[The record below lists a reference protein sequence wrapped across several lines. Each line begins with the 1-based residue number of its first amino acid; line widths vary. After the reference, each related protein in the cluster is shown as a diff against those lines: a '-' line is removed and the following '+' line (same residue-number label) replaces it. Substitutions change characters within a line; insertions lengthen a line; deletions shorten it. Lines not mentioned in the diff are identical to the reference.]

1 MMTIWGR
8 ANSLNVQK
16 VLWGLEEIGLA
27 YERIDAG
34 LQFGVNDT
42 AAFKAM
48 NPNGLVPV
56 LKEDDFVLWES
67 HAILRYL
74 TVRHGRGTL
83 LPADGQVAALAD
95 QWMDW
100 SGSIIWAHMRPV
112 FQNLVRTPADQRNMQ
127 AVAEGCAGLAK
138 SFLILDEHLKKQPFV
153 AGDDFTIGD
162 IPLALLMFRWVAL
175 VKERPDTP
183 ALDQWFKNVSGR
195 AGFVKHCAAPLT

>member
-8 ANSLNVQK
+8 TNSLNVQK
-16 VLWGLEEIGLA
+16 VLWGLEELGLA

-34 LQFGVNDT
+34 LQYGVNDT

-74 TVRHGRGTL
+74 TARHGRGTL
-83 LPADGQVAALAD
+83 LPVDAQVAARAD

-100 SGSIIWAHMRPV
+100 SSSIVWAQMRPV
-112 FQNLVRTPADQRNMQ
+112 FQNLVRTPFDQRNTQ
-127 AVAEGCAGLAK
+127 AVADGSASLAT
-138 SFLILDEHLKKQPFV
+138 SFLILDDRLKNQPFV
-153 AGDDFTIGD
+153 AGDVFTIGD
-162 IPLALLMFRWVAL
+162 ITLALLMYRWVSL
-175 VKERPDTP
+175 VHERPDTP
-183 ALDQWFKNVSGR
+183 ALSEWFKNVSGR

>member
-8 ANSLNVQK
+8 TNSLNVQK
-16 VLWGLEEIGLA
+16 VLWGLEELGLA

-34 LQFGVNDT
+34 LQYGVNDT

-56 LKEDDFVLWES
+56 LKENDFVLWES

-83 LPADGQVAALAD
+83 LPVDAQVAARAD

-100 SGSIIWAHMRPV
+100 SSSIVWAQMRPV
-112 FQNLVRTPADQRNMQ
+112 FQNLVRTPADQRNSQ
-127 AVAEGCAGLAK
+127 AVAE
-138 SFLILDEHLKKQPFV
+138 EVPV
-153 AGDDFTIGD
+153 W
-162 IPLALLMFRWVAL
+162 P
-175 VKERPDTP
+175 P
-183 ALDQWFKNVSGR
+183 VS
-195 AGFVKHCAAPLT
+195 